1 MKLTKAK
8 LYKGFKIKE
17 DNLIKAI
24 EDFQEYLD
32 LTEDPD
38 LSSMGAA
45 FADSSLDFFY
55 ENDTMSLNDIRTFI
69 EHEFEAS

>member
-8 LYKGFKIKE
+8 LYKGFKTKE
-17 DNLIKAI
+17 DALIKAI

-38 LSSMGAA
+38 LSSMGSE
-45 FADSSLDFFY
+45 FAENALDFLY
-55 ENDTMSLNDIRTFI
+55 DNDTMSFNDIRNFI
-69 EHEFEAS
+69 ENEFESA